1 MEIKVLPLNFKYPA
15 LPFGIIF
22 FVGIPVAMFARL
34 HILQK
39 TDNVEFAELISATIF
54 ITWNIVFFA
63 LVDITFNLHDIIK
76 FYYGKLSKKENVEKI
91 SNDLNGTLQASS
103 IVIEEKEKIEKLAI
117 SGNLHIIKQ
126 VEDNGKGDNNLYNS
140 NDKNSQFLTSE
151 LELKYGLLLK
161 PKLIRQINEITESKD
176 RTVNKKKLE
185 DFLIYTSA
193 IFSNYFEEN
202 DMIKILNYVCI
213 YSEGIDI
220 GNDIVKLNSK
230 NCITLSDYRHF
241 GWNISNHFGLPK
253 KNVHDWLK
261 KVFLELQ
268 KYRVKTLSSKLKEN
282 PDKGIITIQEDI
294 PKFLE
299 EIKSTI
305 KLDLF

>member
-103 IVIEEKEKIEKLAI
+103 IVIGK
-117 SGNLHIIKQ
+117 
-126 VEDNGKGDNNLYNS
+126 NGQIDHP
-140 NDKNSQFLTSE
+140 DSE
-151 LELKYGLLLK
+151 
-161 PKLIRQINEITESKD
+161 
-176 RTVNKKKLE
+176 
-185 DFLIYTSA
+185 
-193 IFSNYFEEN
+193 
-202 DMIKILNYVCI
+202 
-213 YSEGIDI
+213 
-220 GNDIVKLNSK
+220 
-230 NCITLSDYRHF
+230 
-241 GWNISNHFGLPK
+241 
-253 KNVHDWLK
+253 
-261 KVFLELQ
+261 
-268 KYRVKTLSSKLKEN
+268 
-282 PDKGIITIQEDI
+282 
-294 PKFLE
+294 
-299 EIKSTI
+299 
-305 KLDLF
+305 